1 MTTIDDTTQVVR
13 DFGRVWDADAPPE
26 LVDRVFAPEV
36 LDHDPQPDQRQGREG
51 FRQLLDLYHRVFPDL
66 RLTADDVLVCEDRA
80 VLRWHATG
88 THEGDQL
95 GIPATHREV
104 RFAGIDIVRIEGGR
118 VVERWGHSNELQV
131 HEQLG

>member
-1 MTTIDDTTQVVR
+1 MTTTDDTTQLLL
-13 DFGRVWDADAPPE
+13 DFGRVWDADSPPE
-26 LVDRVFAPEV
+26 LVDQVFAPEV
-36 LDHDPQPDQRQGREG
+36 LDHDPQPEQRQGREG

-66 RLTADDVLVCEDRA
+66 RLTVDDVLVYEDQA

-104 RFAGIDIVRIEGGR
+104 RFTGIDMVRVEAGR

-131 HEQLG
+131 QQQLS